1 MLEILQFVFSSF
13 WVFAGSLLILVVIAG
28 ALAAVFQGPFVSITH
43 VHQGVAN
50 DNRRVH

>member
-1 MLEILQFVFSSF
+1 MLEILQFVFSDF
-13 WVFAGSLLILVVIAG
+13 WVFVGSFMLLLTVAG
-28 ALAAVFQGPFVSITH
+28 AITAMFQGPFVSITH